1 MSANPEREQFASD
14 LQLMKHRTE
23 RRLTPTECET
33 LQSFPKY
40 RQTDSLLLSYQ
51 MCADDRDKLKE
62 KIKKQTT
69 STSR

>member
-33 LQSFPKY
+33 LQSFPKGWTVPATEHWAM
-40 RQTDSLLLSYQ
+40 RSP
-51 MCADDRDKLKE
+51 
-62 KIKKQTT
+62 
-69 STSR
+69 SRLQSGLEEESWR